1 VTAIRPGVDEYYA
14 PLDDGLYPAGL
25 LPALTVS
32 ILGAEPLPPLPIR
45 RGESRALP
53 AAAVD
58 NLCGADIIRA
68 TTMPRLLSVR
78 TALACAA
85 VVCAAAVVAGAGYS
99 TVGDWLKLPAGRPQ
113 LGNMHGDI
121 AVSSKGE
128 VFVSVQDPAAGLQV
142 YAPDGTF
149 LRNVT
154 GAPSDF
160 HGFVIRTQP
169 EGEFLYGATLR
180 GQTIV
185 KMKLDG
191 TIVMTIGSSAVPDEF
206 KVRNARSN
214 ELQLLLTGL
223 DVAPN
228 GDIYV
233 ADGYASDYIHRFDK
247 TGKYLASFGGKKAPY
262 NFNTLHKLAIDTR
275 FQPARLIAVDRAN
288 NRVVHLSLTG
298 EFLGVVAS
306 DLLLPAAITLNGD
319 NVIVGE
325 LRGRVTVLDKA
336 GKVVERIGEN
346 TGEGVGTNQ
355 SKPEAWRPGLLLSP
369 HGVAIN
375 GQGDLFVSEFNLY
388 GRVHRFNR
396 Q

>member
-1 VTAIRPGVDEYYA
+1 MRTH
-14 PLDDGLYPAGL
+14 LSAG
-25 LPALTVS
+25 A
-32 ILGAEPLPPLPIR
+32 
-45 RGESRALP
+45 
-53 AAAVD
+53 
-58 NLCGADIIRA
+58 
-68 TTMPRLLSVR
+68 
-78 TALACAA
+78 ALACAA
-85 VVCAAAVVAGAGYS
+85 VVCAATVAAGAGYS

-121 AVSSKGE
+121 AVSAKGE

-154 GAPSDF
+154 GAPPDL

-169 EGEFLYGATLR
+169 DGEFLYGATLR

-185 KMKLDG
+185 KMRLDG
-191 TIVMTIGSSAVPDEF
+191 TIVMTIGSATVPDEF

-214 ELQLLLTGL
+214 ALQLLLTGL

-233 ADGYASDYIHRFDK
+233 ADGYASDYIHHFDK

-275 FQPARLIAVDRAN
+275 FQPARIIAVDRAN

-355 SKPEAWRPGLLLSP
+355 AKPDAWRPGLLLSP

-375 GQGDLFVSEFNLY
+375 DQGDLFVSEFNLY

>member
-1 VTAIRPGVDEYYA
+1 MPTPR
-14 PLDDGLYPAGL
+14 L
-25 LPALTVS
+25 
-32 ILGAEPLPPLPIR
+32 
-45 RGESRALP
+45 
-53 AAAVD
+53 
-58 NLCGADIIRA
+58 IRA
-68 TTMPRLLSVR
+68 SFICT
-78 TALACAA
+78 A
-85 VVCAAAVVAGAGYS
+85 VVCAVTTAAAAGYS
-99 TVGDWLKLPAGRPQ
+99 TVSDWLKLPAGRPQ

-121 AVSSKGE
+121 AVSAKGE

-149 LRNVT
+149 IRNVN

-160 HGFVIRTQP
+160 HGFVIKQQP

-180 GQTIV
+180 GQTVV

-191 TIVMTIGSSAVPDEF
+191 TILMTIGSSAIPDEF

-233 ADGYASDYIHRFDK
+233 ADGYASDFIHRFDK
-247 TGKYLASFGGKKAPY
+247 TGKYLTSFGGKKAPY

-275 FQPARLIAVDRAN
+275 FQPARIIAVDRAN
-288 NRVVHLSLTG
+288 NRVVHMSLSG

-319 NVIVGE
+319 NVVVGE
-325 LRGRVTVLDKA
+325 LRGRVTILDKA

-346 TGEGVGTNQ
+346 SGEGVGSNQ
-355 SKPEAWRPGLLLSP
+355 AKPESWRPGLLLSP
-369 HGVAIN
+369 HGVALN
-375 GQGDLFVSEFNLY
+375 PQGDLFVSEFNLY
-388 GRVHRFNR
+388 GRVHRFNH
-396 Q
+396 

>member
-1 VTAIRPGVDEYYA
+1 MPTPR
-14 PLDDGLYPAGL
+14 L
-25 LPALTVS
+25 
-32 ILGAEPLPPLPIR
+32 
-45 RGESRALP
+45 
-53 AAAVD
+53 
-58 NLCGADIIRA
+58 IRA
-68 TTMPRLLSVR
+68 SFICT
-78 TALACAA
+78 A
-85 VVCAAAVVAGAGYS
+85 VVCAVTTAAAAGYS
-99 TVGDWLKLPAGRPQ
+99 TVSDWLKLPAGRPQ

-121 AVSSKGE
+121 AVSAKGE

-149 LRNVT
+149 IRNVN

-160 HGFVIRTQP
+160 HGFVIKQQP

-180 GQTIV
+180 GQTVV

-191 TIVMTIGSSAVPDEF
+191 TILMTIGSSAIPDEF

-233 ADGYASDYIHRFDK
+233 ADGYASDFIHRFDK
-247 TGKYLASFGGKKAPY
+247 TGKYLTSFGGKKTPY

-275 FQPARLIAVDRAN
+275 FQPARIIAVDRAN
-288 NRVVHLSLTG
+288 NRVVHMSLSG

-319 NVIVGE
+319 NVVVGE
-325 LRGRVTVLDKA
+325 LRGRVTILDKA

-346 TGEGVGTNQ
+346 SGEGVGSNQ
-355 SKPEAWRPGLLLSP
+355 AKPESWRPGLLLSP
-369 HGVAIN
+369 HGVALN
-375 GQGDLFVSEFNLY
+375 AQGDLFVSEFNLY